1 VILFVYERAHQGLEA
16 RCAAGK
22 TAMAWLFGTFTCF
35 FLSMCLEGLILQQ
48 SLRGAILQPN
58 TRARVNALL
67 YAHFAVTI
75 ADVFFT
81 ALGTLLDYHVGNS
94 CYVRNHVHTAVV
106 VVIVGNYFIIACN
119 FLGVALI
126 FSVFAHLPSEER
138 WNRMFSVVGWCV
150 CMPAGSDRERESQ
163 GTLSQIATCFG
174 EVFQGADLVPSDIAA
189 GLALLALQHRGK
201 LEGEPLGWS
210 VTEGAASKSRRTRE
224 ARKNAGK
231 KATNVSRCGD
241 HEVTAPLLS
250 DGTAEETSEAST
262 SDDGLDDATAATLG
276 EPMSPEALSD
286 MLAEAAHYARWA
298 LAAYGWM
305 LYTWAN
311 PTGGLVLA
319 CSARGFKECC
329 CCCCPA
335 EAKKHGTLADSR
347 GTRVDPESGLPEQ
360 DLANIGGDV
369 PDSLDRE
376 ALKTCAGI
384 KGEDL
389 FYVSFTNGA
398 GEQPYF
404 IARDTARKAIV
415 VSVRG
420 TMSVQDC
427 ITDSMYKP
435 VLLSADAIGMPHLK
449 GKQLHCHAGVVT
461 ATNFILSDLER
472 HRVLHQVLLGESV
485 PERQDADAPRGSSGD
500 QRLEYEQARGHE
512 GWTLVLCGH
521 SLGAGVATVLS
532 LHLRQKFPDVRVWGI
547 EPPGGLLSAELAKA
561 CGEWT
566 VSSIHGNDLIAR
578 LSGPCLLKLRKDLV
592 DALARCKVSKFSLL
606 ARMTFGVEDVEES
619 DVLMPP
625 GEGPTEATE
634 LREAFERFHS
644 RQVSERPLM
653 AAELYPP
660 GRLLHLRRLPVGRRR
675 FTSLAEAY
683 EARWVTAKELMR
695 CGLLVTNDFFTD
707 HFPDKVVAVLS
718 ELAMKY
724 SAASSNTMTR
734 HYSFSSEALG
744 GDASYGGTGGSG
756 NIGPGGGGRSAA
768 GKPGKSGSSRR
779 GQNLME
785 DLVKEQRSERGG
797 SSRDND

>member
-1 VILFVYERAHQGLEA
+1 MILFVYERAHQGLEA

-22 TAMAWLFGTFTCF
+22 TAMAWLFGTFSCF
-35 FLSMCLEGLILQQ
+35 FLSMCLEGLILRQ
-48 SLRGAILQPN
+48 SLKGTILQPN
-58 TRARVNALL
+58 KRTHINTLL
-67 YAHFAVTI
+67 YVHFMLTI
-75 ADVFFT
+75 ADVCFT

-94 CYVRNHVHTAVV
+94 CYVRNHVHTAIV

-138 WNRMFSVVGWCV
+138 WNRMFGILGCCL
-150 CMPAGSDRERESQ
+150 CMPVGSDRERDNQ

-201 LEGEPLGWS
+201 LEGEPIGWS
-210 VTEGAASKSRRTRE
+210 VTEGAARGSR
-224 ARKNAGK
+224 G
-231 KATNVSRCGD
+231 SRGASERNEKGHQD
-241 HEVTAPLLS
+241 SPGGVTAPLLAGAAPRHRET
-250 DGTAEETSEAST
+250 DEIRDDDEEDDPTAS
-262 SDDGLDDATAATLG
+262 TLG

-311 PTGGLVLA
+311 PSGGLALA
-319 CSARGFKECC
+319 CSARGLRECC

-335 EAKKHGTLADSR
+335 EAKGAPSATVR
-347 GTRVDPESGLPEQ
+347 FDPESGLPVMDDGRDAPE
-360 DLANIGGDV
+360 
-369 PDSLDRE
+369 SLDRE

-384 KGEDL
+384 RGEDL
-389 FYVSFTNGA
+389 FYVSFTNGV

-404 IARDTARKAIV
+404 IARDAARKAIV

-420 TMSVQDC
+420 TMSMQDC

-435 VLLSADAIGMPHLK
+435 VLLNAEAIGMPHLR
-449 GKQLHCHAGVVT
+449 GAQLHCHAGVVT
-461 ATNFILSDLER
+461 AANFILSDLER
-472 HRVLHQVLLGESV
+472 HRVLHQVLLGEQ
-485 PERQDADAPRGSSGD
+485 PPAPRPGDAPRGAAGD
-500 QRLEYEQARGHE
+500 QSLEYDQARGHE

-532 LHLRQKFPDVRVWGI
+532 LHLRQTFPDVRVWGI
-547 EPPGGLLSAELAKA
+547 EPPGGLLSAELARK

-606 ARMTFGVEDVEES
+606 ARVALGARDVEES
-619 DVLMPP
+619 DVLFPRGHESALP
-625 GEGPTEATE
+625 REATR
-634 LREAFERFHS
+634 LREAFERFHA

-675 FTSLAEAY
+675 PASLAEAY
-683 EARWVTAKELMR
+683 EARWVTAREVMR
-695 CGLLVTNDFFTD
+695 QGLLVTNDFFTD

-724 SAASSNTMTR
+724 SAASSNAMTR
-734 HYSFSSEALG
+734 HYSFSSGALG
-744 GDASYGGTGGSG
+744 GARERKSDHALAGT
-756 NIGPGGGGRSAA
+756 PGGGGGGGDRA
-768 GKPGKSGSSRR
+768 RR
-779 GQNLME
+779 ASDGGGANLME
-785 DLVKEQRSERGG
+785 DLVKEQRSEKGVLG
-797 SSRDND
+797 LASRDDD

>member
-1 VILFVYERAHQGLEA
+1 MILFVYERAHQGLEA

-22 TAMAWLFGTFTCF
+22 TAMAWLFGTFSCF
-35 FLSMCLEGLILQQ
+35 FLSMCLEGLILRQ
-48 SLRGAILQPN
+48 SLKGTILQPN
-58 TRARVNALL
+58 KRTHINTLL
-67 YAHFAVTI
+67 YMHFTLTI
-75 ADVFFT
+75 ADVCFT

-94 CYVRNHVHTAVV
+94 CYVRNHVHTAIV

-138 WNRMFSVVGWCV
+138 WNRMFSILGCCL
-150 CMPAGSDRERESQ
+150 CMPVGSDRERDNQ

-201 LEGEPLGWS
+201 LEGEPIGWS
-210 VTEGAASKSRRTRE
+210 VTEGAARGSRPRGGERDEERRT
-224 ARKNAGK
+224 G
-231 KATNVSRCGD
+231 SPDG
-241 HEVTAPLLS
+241 VTAPLLAGAAS
-250 DGTAEETSEAST
+250 RDSPDAER
-262 SDDGLDDATAATLG
+262 DDHQDDPTVSSLG
-276 EPMSPEALSD
+276 EPMSPDALSD
-286 MLAEAAHYARWA
+286 VLAEAAHYARWA

-311 PTGGLVLA
+311 PGGGLALA
-319 CSARGFKECC
+319 CSARGLRECC

-335 EAKKHGTLADSR
+335 ETEPADRSR
-347 GTRVDPESGLPEQ
+347 FDPESGLPAM
-360 DLANIGGDV
+360 DDGRDA
-369 PDSLDRE
+369 PTSLDRE

-384 KGEDL
+384 RGEDL
-389 FYVSFTNGA
+389 FYVSFTNGV

-404 IARDTARKAIV
+404 IARDAARKAIV

-435 VLLSADAIGMPHLK
+435 VLLNAEAIGMPHLR
-449 GKQLHCHAGVVT
+449 GAQLHCHAGVVT

-472 HRVLHQVLLGESV
+472 HRVLHQVLLGEQ
-485 PERQDADAPRGSSGD
+485 PPAPQATDAPRGAAGD
-500 QRLEYEQARGHE
+500 QRLEYDQARGHE

-532 LHLRQKFPDVRVWGI
+532 LHLRRAFPDVRVWGI
-547 EPPGGLLSAELAKA
+547 EPPGGLLSTELAQA
-561 CGEWT
+561 CSAWT

-578 LSGPCLLKLRKDLV
+578 LSGPCLLKLRRDLV

-606 ARMTFGVEDVEES
+606 ARVTLGARDVEES
-619 DVLMPP
+619 DVLFPRAAR
-625 GEGPTEATE
+625 EGSIPHEATE
-634 LREAFERFHS
+634 LREAFERFHA

-660 GRLLHLRRLPVGRRR
+660 GRLLHLRRLPTGRRR
-675 FTSLAEAY
+675 PSSLAEAY
-683 EARWVTAKELMR
+683 EARWVTAREIMNQ
-695 CGLLVTNDFFTD
+695 GLLVTNDFFTD

-724 SAASSNTMTR
+724 SAASSNQMTR
-734 HYSFSSEALG
+734 HYSFSSQALG
-744 GDASYGGTGGSG
+744 GASSEKRDGARASG
-756 NIGPGGGGRSAA
+756 KPSAA
-768 GKPGKSGSSRR
+768 AAGGDRARRAEISGR
-779 GQNLME
+779 GANLME
-785 DLVKEQRSERGG
+785 DLVKEQRSEKRGA
-797 SSRDND
+797 SREDD

>member
-22 TAMAWLFGTFTCF
+22 TAMTWLFGTFSCF
-35 FLSMCLEGLILQQ
+35 FLSMCLEGLILRQ
-48 SLRGAILQPN
+48 SLKGTILQPDKRTHIN
-58 TRARVNALL
+58 TLL
-67 YAHFAVTI
+67 YMHFMLTI
-75 ADVFFT
+75 ADVCFT

-94 CYVRNHVHTAVV
+94 CYVRNHVHTAIV

-138 WNRMFSVVGWCV
+138 WNRMFGILGCCL
-150 CMPAGSDRERESQ
+150 CMPVGSDRERDNQ

-201 LEGEPLGWS
+201 LEGEPIGWS
-210 VTEGAASKSRRTRE
+210 VTEGAARGSR
-224 ARKNAGK
+224 G
-231 KATNVSRCGD
+231 SRGASERNEKGHQD
-241 HEVTAPLLS
+241 SPGGVTAPLLAGAAPRHRET
-250 DGTAEETSEAST
+250 DAIRDDDDEDDPTAS
-262 SDDGLDDATAATLG
+262 TLG

-311 PTGGLVLA
+311 PSGGLALA
-319 CSARGFKECC
+319 CSARGLRECC

-335 EAKKHGTLADSR
+335 EAKGAPSATAR
-347 GTRVDPESGLPEQ
+347 FDPESGLPVTDDGRDAPE
-360 DLANIGGDV
+360 
-369 PDSLDRE
+369 SLDRE

-384 KGEDL
+384 RGEDL
-389 FYVSFTNGA
+389 FYVSFTNGV

-404 IARDTARKAIV
+404 IARDAARKAIV

-420 TMSVQDC
+420 TMSMQDC

-435 VLLSADAIGMPHLK
+435 VLLNAEAIGMPHLR
-449 GKQLHCHAGVVT
+449 GAQLHCHAGVVT
-461 ATNFILSDLER
+461 AANFILSDLER
-472 HRVLHQVLLGESV
+472 HRVLHQVLLGEQ
-485 PERQDADAPRGSSGD
+485 PPAPRPGDAPRGAAGD
-500 QRLEYEQARGHE
+500 QSLEYDQARGHE

-532 LHLRQKFPDVRVWGI
+532 LHLRQTFPDVRVWGI
-547 EPPGGLLSAELAKA
+547 EPPGGFAQRGARAEVRRVDGQLHPRQRPHRAA
-561 CGEWT
+561 QRAVSVEAAPGPGGRARAMQGFQVFAAGARHARRARRRGERRF
-566 VSSIHGNDLIAR
+566 VPPRS
-578 LSGPCLLKLRKDLV
+578 P
-592 DALARCKVSKFSLL
+592 
-606 ARMTFGVEDVEES
+606 EE
-619 DVLMPP
+619 VLPH
-625 GEGPTEATE
+625 EATR
-634 LREAFERFHS
+634 LREAFERFHV

-660 GRLLHLRRLPVGRRR
+660 GRLLHLRRLPVGRRKPS
-675 FTSLAEAY
+675 SLAEAY
-683 EARWVTAKELMR
+683 EARWVTAREVMR
-695 CGLLVTNDFFTD
+695 QGLLVTNNFFTD

-724 SAASSNTMTR
+724 SAASSNGMTR
-734 HYSFSSEALG
+734 HHSFSSEALG
-744 GDASYGGTGGSG
+744 GDASK
-756 NIGPGGGGRSAA
+756 NERA
-768 GKPGKSGSSRR
+768 GDQKARRDENRR
-779 GQNLME
+779 GANLME
-785 DLVKEQRSERGG
+785 NLVKEQRSDRKGTAW
-797 SSRDND
+797 DDDD

>member
-1 VILFVYERAHQGLEA
+1 MILFVYERAHQGLEA

-22 TAMAWLFGTFTCF
+22 TAMTWLFGTFSCF
-35 FLSMCLEGLILQQ
+35 FLSMCLEGLILRQ
-48 SLRGAILQPN
+48 SLKGTILQPN
-58 TRARVNALL
+58 KRTHINTLL
-67 YAHFAVTI
+67 YMHFTLTI
-75 ADVFFT
+75 ADVCFT

-94 CYVRNHVHTAVV
+94 CYVRNHVHTAIV

-138 WNRMFSVVGWCV
+138 WNRMFSILGCCL
-150 CMPAGSDRERESQ
+150 CMPAGSDRERDNQ

-210 VTEGAASKSRRTRE
+210 VTEGAARGSRGVRRDRGAREGRRDEATRD
-224 ARKNAGK
+224 G
-231 KATNVSRCGD
+231 
-241 HEVTAPLLS
+241 VTAPLLS
-250 DGTAEETSEAST
+250 DASPSRDSASASVSDDDDSNDPTAST
-262 SDDGLDDATAATLG
+262 IG

-311 PTGGLVLA
+311 PSGGLALA
-319 CSARGFKECC
+319 CSARGLRECC

-335 EAKKHGTLADSR
+335 DFPKKNGGEVLI
-347 GTRVDPESGLPEQ
+347 DPESGMPVTDDGSEPDGPE
-360 DLANIGGDV
+360 
-369 PDSLDRE
+369 SLDRE

-384 KGEDL
+384 RGEDL
-389 FYVSFTNGA
+389 FYVSFTNGS

-404 IARDTARKAIV
+404 IARDAARKAIV

-435 VLLSADAIGMPHLK
+435 VMLNAEAIGMPHLR
-449 GKQLHCHAGVVT
+449 GAQLHCHAGVVN
-461 ATNFILSDLER
+461 AANFILSDLER
-472 HRVLHQVLLGESV
+472 HRVLHQVLLGEQ
-485 PERQDADAPRGSSGD
+485 PPAPQATDAPRGAAGD
-500 QRLEYEQARGHE
+500 QRLEYDQARGHE

-532 LHLRQKFPDVRVWGI
+532 LHLRNTFPDVRVWGI

-566 VSSIHGNDLIAR
+566 VSSIHGNDIIAR
-578 LSGPCLLKLRKDLV
+578 LSGPCLLKLRRDLV

-606 ARMTFGVEDVEES
+606 ARVTLGARDVEES
-619 DVLMPP
+619 DVLFPP
-625 GEGPTEATE
+625 DQEEVLPHEATR
-634 LREAFERFHS
+634 LREAFERFHV

-660 GRLLHLRRLPVGRRR
+660 GRLLHLRRLPVGRRKPS
-675 FTSLAEAY
+675 SLAEAY
-683 EARWVTAKELMR
+683 EARWVTAREVMR
-695 CGLLVTNDFFTD
+695 QGLLVTNNFFTD

-724 SAASSNTMTR
+724 SAASSNGMTR
-734 HYSFSSEALG
+734 HHSFSSEALG
-744 GDASYGGTGGSG
+744 GDASK
-756 NIGPGGGGRSAA
+756 NERA
-768 GKPGKSGSSRR
+768 GDQKARRDENRR
-779 GQNLME
+779 GANLME
-785 DLVKEQRSERGG
+785 NLVKEQRSERKGMAW
-797 SSRDND
+797 DDDD